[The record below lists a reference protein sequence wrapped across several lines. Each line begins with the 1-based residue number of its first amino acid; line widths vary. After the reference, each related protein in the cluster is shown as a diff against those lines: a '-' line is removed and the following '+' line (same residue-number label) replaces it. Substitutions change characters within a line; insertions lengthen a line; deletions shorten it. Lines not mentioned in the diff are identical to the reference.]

1 MTKARHDSIRNVLA
15 QAWSAHLVA
24 LEQHLPGARA
34 GKDSEELHQFR
45 VALRKT
51 RALLKLFRGTLP
63 QAYGFKED
71 FKWLAGATGA
81 VRDLDVLTA
90 RARHSAATLG
100 VTAAHVAPIIK
111 ELRSERVA
119 AQKQLGATLRGSR
132 ARDLLESWRQF
143 LDTLPA
149 RADLSLAADVPAWTA
164 INPLIIKQ
172 SRRLLQ
178 EGLAIDSSTDPHNLH
193 ELRIR
198 GKRLRYLLDS
208 FNALVEQH
216 DVDPLAKKLRRLQ
229 TVLGEHQ
236 DASVAAARWAMLGRR
251 HTVTAD
257 TQALLQKWIEEAT
270 EKQGES
276 RKAFASALEKF
287 ARACKCL

>member
-15 QAWSAHLVA
+15 QAWSGHFAA
-24 LEQHLPGARA
+24 LQQHLPGARA

-51 RALLKLFRGTLP
+51 RALLKLFRKTLP
-63 QAYGFKED
+63 QAYTFNED
-71 FKWLAGATGA
+71 FKWLAGATGE
-81 VRDLDVLTA
+81 VRDLDVL
-90 RARHSAATLG
+90 AAHAQHNAAALG

-111 ELRSERVA
+111 ELRKERVA
-119 AQKQLGATLRGSR
+119 AQKQLGATLRDNR

-143 LDTLPA
+143 LDTLPE
-149 RADLSLAADVPAWTA
+149 RTDLSPVADVPAWTA

-178 EGLAIDSSTDPHNLH
+178 EGVAIDSSTDPHNLH

-198 GKRLRYLLDS
+198 GKRLRYLLES
-208 FNALVEQH
+208 FDALVQQH
-216 DVDPLAKKLRRLQ
+216 DVAPLAKKLRRLQ
-229 TVLGEHQ
+229 TVLGDHQ
-236 DASVAAARWAMLGRR
+236 DASVAAARWEMLGRR
-251 HTVTAD
+251 ETMAQG
-257 TQALLQKWIEEAT
+257 TQVLLHAWIEAAK
-270 EKQGES
+270 EKQAGS
-276 RKAFASALEKF
+276 REAFASALEKF